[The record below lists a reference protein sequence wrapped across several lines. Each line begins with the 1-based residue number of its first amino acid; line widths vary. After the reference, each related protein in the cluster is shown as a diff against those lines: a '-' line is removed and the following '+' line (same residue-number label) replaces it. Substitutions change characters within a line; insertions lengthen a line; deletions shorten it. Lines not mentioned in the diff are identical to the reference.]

1 MRYLTCNE
9 IQVGAIVVY
18 EQAALE
24 AQMELE
30 DLSYRPATNIAGA
43 LNEEVF
49 LAQLHRRALL
59 LNNRF
64 QDAVKEIVVCHAVD
78 AESACFEPEPLGF
91 DAHVSP
97 ATATGVFGEYS
108 VRPTTSS
115 SSIVRPPS
123 AQALDESTSGYGDVR
138 AWWSRRASATLV
150 HESPG
155 RMATAADS
163 RTSSTA
169 GSVIQ
174 GTRLGRRLKGSSEV
188 FPQRCSS
195 ASTESGNH
203 GTHVMCAFRGGSAM
217 VEVLTAPVKTL
228 ARMREKVLEYSAE
241 AAASIPGCQPGWVWP
256 QTARIVD
263 PVRTSI
269 VCNGP
274 AQILEAFR
282 WFCEGGN
289 GRSGVPICRVKNR
302 FSFDKGEILGG

>member
-1 MRYLTCNE
+1 V
-9 IQVGAIVVY
+9 IY

-24 AQMELE
+24 AQLELE
-30 DLSYRPATNIAGA
+30 DLSNRPATNIAEA

-64 QDAVKEIVVCHAVD
+64 QDAVKEIVLCHAVD
-78 AESACFEPEPLGF
+78 KESARFEPEPVGF
-91 DAHVSP
+91 DAQHP
-97 ATATGVFGEYS
+97 TATLTGVFEEYS

-115 SSIVRPPS
+115 SSIARPPS
-123 AQALDESTSGYGDVR
+123 AQALDGPPSGFSDVR
-138 AWWSRRASATLV
+138 SWWSRRASATLV

-155 RMATAADS
+155 WLATAADS
-163 RTSSTA
+163 RKPSA
-169 GSVIQ
+169 GGNIIQ
-174 GTRLGRRLKGSSEV
+174 GNRLGRGLKGSSEV

-203 GTHVMCAFRGGSAM
+203 GTQIMCAFRGGAAV

-241 AAASIPGCQPGWVWP
+241 AAASGPDCQPGWVWP

-282 WFCEGGN
+282 WFCEGAD